1 MLGAHSQEPGE
12 VFWTRHHLYPCLK
25 GWDSLGRGPWIP
37 PPKASR
43 NPRETLYLSPHI
55 FLFSLG
61 PPPASFL
68 RAGRSCEQPRPPP
81 PSSQPCVTQSKGH
94 LGQPR
99 PVTQWHATQPGKSLF
114 SLSAQ
119 ASCRPQTGRPALR
132 GGSSGRQGGP
142 LRKEGPGPG
151 RKDGRQRGGHK
162 RSPSHRGTLAGGRG
176 EGGPGWAFLPRKSQP
191 AGWTIPATIPAL
203 ALYAGGDPQKSPIQ
217 AGQKIYLLLVQ
228 ESPAVAP

>member
-142 LRKEGPGPG
+142 CERKGRAQGGRTEGNGEVTSGAPATEAPWQG
-151 RKDGRQRGGHK
+151 DGEREG
-162 RSPSHRGTLAGGRG
+162 LAGPFCHANHSQPVGQSQRQFQPWLCTLVG
-176 EGGPGWAFLPRKSQP
+176 IRRSHPSKQDRKSTYFWFRNRQ
-191 AGWTIPATIPAL
+191 
-203 ALYAGGDPQKSPIQ
+203 Q
-217 AGQKIYLLLVQ
+217 
-228 ESPAVAP
+228 